1 MRIRLIGTAALVL
14 ASVPAWAQEIPA
26 EVTGP
31 RKVTAA
37 MVRCTDLP
45 INTYPDRKIT
55 IKGVA
60 LVETRLATMNG
71 PLMIGRTP
79 EDGLAIGNRYSVHR
93 LHNETPMSF
102 GATPS
107 NTEGFASLN
116 NVAIITITA
125 IDEFNALAQI
135 DSACNPVQ
143 PGDFI
148 QPLVEPTLP
157 TTAAPMGAIDFT
169 DRGKVLFGTQHR
181 NVFGDGDTFSI
192 DRGTVHGV
200 VPGARYAV
208 YRDPGLGPPG
218 MPLVYLG
225 EAVVLV
231 VNELTSKVALVRAV
245 EPVYGGDTVVPRR
258 QQ

>member
-31 RKVTAA
+31 RKITAA

-45 INTYPDRKIT
+45 IASYPEKKIT
-55 IKGVA
+55 IKGIPV
-60 LVETRLATMNG
+60 VESRMMAMRGT
-71 PLMIGRTP
+71 LMIGRTP
-79 EDGLAIGNRYSVHR
+79 EDGLAIGQRYSLHR
-93 LHNETPMSF
+93 LHSEVPMSF

-107 NTEGFASLN
+107 NTDGFASLQ
-116 NVAIITITA
+116 NVAVISITA
-125 IDEFNALAQI
+125 IDEFNALAEI
-135 DSACNPVQ
+135 DSACTPVQ
-143 PGDFI
+143 PGDFLK
-148 QPLVEPTLP
+148 PLVEPTLP
-157 TTAAPMGAIDFT
+157 TSAAPMGPIDFT

-192 DRGTVHGV
+192 DRGTAHGV
-200 VPGARYAV
+200 VPGARYAI
-208 YRDPGLGPPG
+208 YRDPGNGPPG

-231 VNELTSKVALVRAV
+231 VDELTSKVALVRAV
-245 EPVYGGDTVVPRR
+245 EAVYGGDTVVPRR